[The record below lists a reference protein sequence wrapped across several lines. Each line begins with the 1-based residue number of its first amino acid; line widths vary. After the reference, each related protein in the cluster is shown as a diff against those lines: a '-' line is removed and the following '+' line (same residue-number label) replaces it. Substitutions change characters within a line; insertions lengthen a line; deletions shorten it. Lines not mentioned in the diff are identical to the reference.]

1 MIRIIIALL
10 VIVSCSVQ
18 QDHNLAKQQ
27 KRFIQPTYNKF
38 QHKRTPG
45 SINPKENTNQYQSEQ
60 LQIEEGSL
68 DVCLQV
74 TPHSWWPFSSN
85 NCKITWIKN
94 NFQKIIETDTQ
105 KESKLLQGKLHYTYI
120 VAPIKSHDKYTK
132 YVMPLILFASL
143 VDYIEIISFKLKC
156 RPNLNLD
163 FEKGSM
169 QNLRNRVAHQVN
181 KAVKDQ
187 GYKKAYL
194 YGTINM
200 LYPEGGKDL
209 INAFESQYQNGTWSF
224 MEAEITIKDTLDN
237 TTTTKSILLDS
248 IMFNEFLKLVIRNHP
263 NIKEANNQFRAPV
276 D

>member
-1 MIRIIIALL
+1 MIRIIIILL
-10 VIVSCSVQ
+10 AIVSCNVQ
-18 QDHNLAKQQ
+18 KDNNLEKQQ

-38 QHKRTPG
+38 KNKRTPG
-45 SINPKENTNQYQSEQ
+45 NIDSKENINQYQSAQ
-60 LQIEEGSL
+60 LQIEEGIL

-74 TPHSWWPFSSN
+74 TPHSWWPFYKD

-105 KESKLLQGKLHYTYI
+105 QESKLFQGKLHYTYI
-120 VAPIKSHDKYTK
+120 VAPIKSHDKYTQ

-169 QNLRNRVAHQVN
+169 QNLRNRVATQVN

-200 LYPEGGKDL
+200 LYPDGGKDL
-209 INAFESQYQNGTWSF
+209 INAFGSQYQNGTWSF
-224 MEAEITIKDTLDN
+224 MEAEITTKDTLN
-237 TTTTKSILLDS
+237 HTTTTKSILLDS
-248 IMFNEFLKLVIRNHP
+248 IMFNEFLKSVIKKHP